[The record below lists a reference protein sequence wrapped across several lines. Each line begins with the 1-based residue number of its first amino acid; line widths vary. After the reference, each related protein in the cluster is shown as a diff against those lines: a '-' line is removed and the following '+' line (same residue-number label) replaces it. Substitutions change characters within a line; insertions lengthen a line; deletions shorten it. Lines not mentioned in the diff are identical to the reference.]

1 MTLEVR
7 KSSNEGWDIPKR
19 YLRVVITKGKSQL
32 LNTLTEE
39 MRVKFNTTAAVSGA
53 MTEANIVISG
63 IKVDNMFTVSTSTTQ
78 WIKNWVQNHIAIYA
92 GTYENHAKIFEGT
105 IMQAQPDLTSA
116 DYTVTIKA
124 MTGFGTITE
133 PKSYSF
139 PGTVP
144 VSTIAR
150 QLATDNGL
158 AFVDGIKDDSIRI
171 TDFTARETSLVEITR
186 ELANATKTDIYTQSG
201 RIYLKRQ
208 GDILKGSGK
217 LVIEPEEI
225 VGIVEPNQLG
235 CKVKVKLK
243 VGARTGTQVKLNCI
257 KYPILNTQNYYLQ
270 TVSHSGDT
278 FGADWYTTLDLV
290 KVGLGF
296 MK

>member
-1 MTLEVR
+1 MILETKR
-7 KSSNEGWDIPKR
+7 STDEGWDIPKR
-19 YLRVVITKGKSQL
+19 YLRIKIIKGSSEL
-32 LNTLTEE
+32 LNVLTEE
-39 MRVKFNTTAAVSGA
+39 MRVKFNTTAAVTGA

-78 WIKNWVQNHIAIYA
+78 WIKNWVQNHIIIEA
-92 GTYENHAKIFEGT
+92 GTYKNHAKIFEGT

-116 DYTVTIKA
+116 DYTITIKA

-139 PGTVP
+139 AGTVP

-150 QLATDNGL
+150 QLANDNGL

-186 ELANATKTDIYTQSG
+186 ELANATGTDIYVQNG
-201 RIYLKRQ
+201 RMYLKRQ
-208 GDILKGSGK
+208 GDVLKNNGT
-217 LVIEPEEI
+217 LVIRSEEI

-235 CKVKVKLK
+235 CNVKVRMN
-243 VGARTGTQVKLNCI
+243 VGARTGMQVKLNSI
-257 KYPILNTQNYYLQ
+257 RYPILNAQNYYLQ
-270 TVSHSGDT
+270 TISHSGDT
-278 FGADWYTTLDLV
+278 FGADWYTTLELV
-290 KVGLGF
+290 KLGLGF
-296 MK
+296 RK